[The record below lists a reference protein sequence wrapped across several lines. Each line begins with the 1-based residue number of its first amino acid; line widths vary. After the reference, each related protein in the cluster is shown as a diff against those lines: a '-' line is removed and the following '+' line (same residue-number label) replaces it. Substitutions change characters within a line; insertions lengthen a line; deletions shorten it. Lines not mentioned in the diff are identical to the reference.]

1 MPDGGGGPFFLC
13 LWRGLA
19 IPYGGLNVFWRGKC
33 CGGAW
38 LEDPRQ
44 LWRTAGP
51 LRIWTYRLFWRIL
64 APLYR
69 FCNRDAPQG
78 KAVRAVW
85 RSDTAGE
92 ISPQNLP

>member
-1 MPDGGGGPFFLC
+1 MPDVGGGPFFMR

-19 IPYGGLNVFWRGKC
+19 IPYGGMNVFWRGKC

-51 LRIWTYRLFWRIL
+51 LRIWTYRLF
-64 APLYR
+64 
-69 FCNRDAPQG
+69 
-78 KAVRAVW
+78 
-85 RSDTAGE
+85 
-92 ISPQNLP
+92 

>member
-1 MPDGGGGPFFLC
+1 MLHAQGGAQPDFFVRMERGVRGDAGWGGGPFFMYR
-13 LWRGLA
+13 WRGLA

-51 LRIWTYRLFWRIL
+51 LRIWTYRLF
-64 APLYR
+64 
-69 FCNRDAPQG
+69 
-78 KAVRAVW
+78 
-85 RSDTAGE
+85 
-92 ISPQNLP
+92 